1 MYVSKEKKLVFLQ
14 LRSPLV
20 KVFFITTNSCGS
32 PVFKL
37 TLLQEHGKDFVEK
50 LSQWIVE
57 RKFSEV
63 VVLASLAAYERFGPQ
78 LSSGPF
84 RYLTT
89 SSDINQEMYFFW

>member
-1 MYVSKEKKLVFLQ
+1 
-14 LRSPLV
+14 
-20 KVFFITTNSCGS
+20 
-32 PVFKL
+32 
-37 TLLQEHGKDFVEK
+37 LQEHGKDFVEI
-50 LSQWIVE
+50 LSKWIVE

-89 SSDINQEMYFFW
+89 SSTVDEEMYFFIRCLVSKTDSIAFP